1 MTSRNSILRMTDQR
15 YKMLALLTC
24 IGMFLVLIAGVLVT
38 NTDSGRGCGTD
49 WPLCNGKFVPAY
61 TVESMVEYSHRM
73 ISGIVGLLV
82 GATYLVTHFW
92 KPARRKETL
101 MYAGGALLFTVMQ
114 AVLGAMAVIWEQSSI
129 VLALH
134 FGISL
139 FAFTCTWLLYMVA
152 KRQASSSGQVEFNGT
167 SGKLTKAVTLP
178 KALFRSIVALLVYCY
193 GVVYLG
199 AYIRHTSSGGA
210 CEGWPLCNGEVV
222 PELTG
227 SIGVAFAH
235 RIAALLL
242 TVLIM
247 ILVFYVR
254 RHAGSASEL
263 TSIANKSLVL
273 VIMQVLS
280 GGLLSFSLDNENVYI
295 FTGLL
300 HTIII
305 SALFSMLVLL
315 AIRTRQS
322 SRE

>member
-1 MTSRNSILRMTDQR
+1 
-15 YKMLALLTC
+15 
-24 IGMFLVLIAGVLVT
+24 MFLVLIAGVLVT

-49 WPLCNGKFVPAY
+49 WPLCNGRFVPAY

-73 ISGIVGLLV
+73 ISGLVGLLV

-92 KPARRKETL
+92 KPARNKENL
-101 MYAGGALLFTVMQ
+101 LYAGGALLFTVMQ
-114 AVLGAMAVIWEQSSI
+114 AILGAMAVIWEQSSL

-139 FAFTCTWLLYMVA
+139 FAFTCTWLLYSRVKQKTLPSA
-152 KRQASSSGQVEFNGT
+152 GQESTRTSSKPAS
-167 SGKLTKAVTLP
+167 AVTLP
-178 KALFRSIVALLVYCY
+178 KALFRSMIAILVYCY

-210 CEGWPLCNGEVV
+210 CEGWPLCNGEIV
-222 PELTG
+222 PELSG
-227 SIGVAFAH
+227 STAVAFAH
-235 RIAALLL
+235 RLAALILL
-242 TVLIM
+242 VLVA
-247 ILVFYVR
+247 ILTTYVR
-254 RHAGSASEL
+254 RAAGKNSEL
-263 TSIANKSLVL
+263 ASIANKALVL
-273 VIMQVLS
+273 VFLQVLS
-280 GGLLSFSLDNENVYI
+280 GGLLSFTLSNEDVYI